1 MEYFYATYDDLYVKY
16 DTDVL
21 ISKENFWDSVE
32 ICCFLEKR
40 RGFTND
46 TLELYHDS
54 IILEQDGQYGILE
67 IREIQTA
74 RFELNGCTIYAE
86 LDYTLNPID
95 GFNVYGNNS
104 NWYND
109 DPCPFSKGYHIEYVT
124 NPYFAPAPLSG

>member
-1 MEYFYATYDDLYVKY
+1 MKKLKASSADNGSSNLAEENSRISNDPSKAYKCLLFLLISSIIIVGLAIGLNFECVHTLSPRMEYFYATYDDLYVKY

-54 IILEQDGQYGILE
+54 IILE
-67 IREIQTA
+67 
-74 RFELNGCTIYAE
+74 
-86 LDYTLNPID
+86 
-95 GFNVYGNNS
+95 
-104 NWYND
+104 
-109 DPCPFSKGYHIEYVT
+109 
-124 NPYFAPAPLSG
+124 